1 MTLVEKECDNPH
13 QWSGRSF
20 YIVFFFRETSVD
32 NAGAVVRVSS
42 IVSLSKVYVMH
53 ILVRTHT
60 GNWARLWAG
69 SLASHTYI
77 RHVSISRLSSVRALH
92 ENMGQAAVA
101 YLQPRSS
108 ATPRSSGHDS
118 RSVSSTID
126 QLKNRLSR
134 QAVKNSR
141 TDKSIL

>member
-1 MTLVEKECDNPH
+1 MACATILINDPVAASISYFSIAK
-13 QWSGRSF
+13 R
-20 YIVFFFRETSVD
+20 SVD
-32 NAGAVVRVSS
+32 NAGAVVRVSP

-53 ILVRTHT
+53 VHVGTHT
-60 GNWARLWAG
+60 GTEQRTVVGRFTRL
-69 SLASHTYI
+69 SHL

-108 ATPRSSGHDS
+108 ATLRSSGHDS

-126 QLKNRLSR
+126 QLKKPTLE
-134 QAVKNSR
+134 QPEIVAQK
-141 TDKSIL
+141 